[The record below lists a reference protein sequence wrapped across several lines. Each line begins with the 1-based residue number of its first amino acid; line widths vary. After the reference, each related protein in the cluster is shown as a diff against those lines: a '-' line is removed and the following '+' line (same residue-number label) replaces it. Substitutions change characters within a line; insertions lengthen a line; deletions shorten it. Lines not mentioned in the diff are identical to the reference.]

1 MDWRVL
7 VVDDLQAAD
16 VVEVIEGNKAVE
28 QPDSLICVP
37 CTNFSE
43 AIELLKRER
52 FDLVILDL
60 KNDAA
65 DEQDVLAGEV
75 VFSELKECR
84 FLPVIFHTGHPKKV
98 SDLASPYVKVV
109 ARGDDWKVLR
119 STIKEVLDT
128 KLPRLVR
135 HIEEEQRRFMW
146 ESAEKIWADDLDKKN
161 PTDLVYLLA
170 RRLANSLSGD
180 VVRSFFGANGADGAP
195 KSDMVH
201 AVELYIFPPVAQH
214 FLFGDIFQKKTAEK
228 PEYFV
233 SLTPSC
239 DHAQEKAEFLLFAR
253 CADFSD
259 SDEWKKVQVFLDAK
273 TDPSKTSVNE
283 LKELMKDNN
292 PRPRLQDRYKYL
304 PGTSFLPDLLAD
316 LQNTLT
322 IDREKLISGEAG
334 FERIASLD
342 SPFAEYLQAKMIRY
356 FGRIGTP
363 SLDTDLAYGRFK
375 ARVMQS

>member
-1 MDWRVL
+1 MEWRVL
-7 VVDDLQAAD
+7 VVDDKAAD
-16 VVEVIEGNKAVE
+16 DVKDVIEGNKTVAL
-28 QPDSLICVP
+28 PDSISCVL
-37 CTNFSE
+37 CDNFSK
-43 AIELLKRER
+43 AIEHLEKER

-60 KNDAA
+60 KDDNSP
-65 DEQDVLAGEV
+65 EEETLAGERI
-75 VFSELKECR
+75 FEEIKKCR
-84 FLPVIFHTGHPKKV
+84 FVPVIFHTGFAYKV
-98 SDLASPYVKVV
+98 SDLSSPYVKVV
-109 ARGDDWKVLR
+109 TRAEWETLR

-146 ESAEKIWADDLDKKN
+146 ESAEKIWAEDLDKKH

-180 VVRSFFGANGADGAP
+180 VVRSFFGANGTDGAP
-195 KSDMVH
+195 RSEMVH
-201 AVELYIFPPVAQH
+201 SVELYIFPPIAPH
-214 FLFGDIFQKKTAEK
+214 FLFGDVFQKKTAEK
-228 PEYFV
+228 SEYFV

-239 DHAQEKAEFLLFAR
+239 DHALEKAEFLLFAR
-253 CADFSD
+253 CSDLSD
-259 SDEWKKVQVFLDAK
+259 SDEWIKVRGFLEAK

-322 IDREKLISGEAG
+322 IDRETLISGQAG

-363 SLDTDLAYGRFK
+363 SLDTDLAYGRFI
-375 ARVMQS
+375 ARAMQS